1 MRSLSQIDKICHTYK
16 THGIARECGSAAL
29 IHKIGL
35 FEIAR
40 VGSRGQ
46 DCVSVVYFPDLATA

>member
-1 MRSLSQIDKICHTYK
+1 MRSLFQINKICHTYK

-40 VGSRGQ
+40 VGSR
-46 DCVSVVYFPDLATA
+46 DSTACRSSIS